1 MARYTGPVC
10 RLCRRERMKLFLK
23 GTKCET
29 MRCPIERRP
38 YPPGMHGR
46 GRIRESE
53 YLFQLREKQ
62 KCRRI
67 YGLLEKQFKLI
78 YNKANKQPGV
88 TGENLLR
95 LLELRIDNVV
105 FRAGYASSRNQARQF
120 VRHGHV
126 AVNGKR
132 VTIPSYTLRKDDVVQ
147 LREKASRMIVVRHNV
162 DTLDR
167 TVPAVARR
175 RARRAQGDR
184 ARSPAPGADRDP
196 GARAAH
202 RRALLQVTQP
212 PLPRPG
218 YSTPRTEGLSC

>member
-23 GTKCET
+23 GTKCES

-105 FRAGYASSRNQARQF
+105 FRSGWASSRNQARQF

-132 VTIPSYTLRKDDVVQ
+132 VTIPSYTLGKGDVVS
-147 LREKASRMIVVRHNV
+147 LRDKARRMIVVRHNV

-167 TVPAVARR
+167 AVPQWLEVEAAELKATV
-175 RARRAQGDR
+175 
-184 ARSPAPGADRDP
+184 RD
-196 GARAAH
+196 
-202 RRALLQVTQP
+202 L
-212 PLPRPG
+212 PLREQIEIPVREQLIVEL
-218 YSTPRTEGLSC
+218 YSK

>member
-1 MARYTGPVC
+1 MARYTGAVC

-46 GRIRESE
+46 GRIRDSE

-62 KCRRI
+62 KARRI
-67 YGLLEKQFKLI
+67 YGLLEKQFRLV
-78 YNKANKQPGV
+78 YAKANKQPGI

-95 LLELRIDNVV
+95 LLELRIDNAV
-105 FRAGYASSRNQARQF
+105 FRAGFASSRSQARQF

-132 VTIPSYTLRKDDVVQ
+132 VTIASYTLRKGDVIT
-147 LREKASRMIVVRHNV
+147 LRERARKMIVIRHNI

-167 TVPAVARR
+167 TTPMWLEVNAGQFQATV
-175 RARRAQGDR
+175 
-184 ARSPAPGADRDP
+184 RD
-196 GARAAH
+196 
-202 RRALLQVTQP
+202 
-212 PLPRPG
+212 LPIREQIDIPVREQLIVEL
-218 YSTPRTEGLSC
+218 YSK

>member
-29 MRCPIERRP
+29 TRCPIERRP

-62 KCRRI
+62 KARRI

-95 LLELRIDNVV
+95 LLELRVDNVV
-105 FRAGYASSRNQARQF
+105 FRAGFASSRSQARQF

-126 AVNGKR
+126 SVDGER
-132 VTIPSYTLRKDDVVQ
+132 VTIPSYTLKKGQAVS
-147 LREKASRMIVVRHNV
+147 LRERARKMIVVRHNV

-167 TVPAVARR
+167 GVPQWLEVDVPELKATV
-175 RARRAQGDR
+175 
-184 ARSPAPGADRDP
+184 RD
-196 GARAAH
+196 
-202 RRALLQVTQP
+202 
-212 PLPRPG
+212 LPVREQIDIPVREQLIVEL
-218 YSTPRTEGLSC
+218 YSK